1 MIWFS
6 KLCYILCLFLQV
18 NESNYGREHI
28 IPSIVQ
34 LAFGLLEE
42 VEEGSNKELGKSD
55 CLLGIEGLGCH
66 MLTSLFEVHDMAR
79 KEVRS
84 SHKIFLFTFF
94 FFRFFFLFL
103 FLQTPLQS
111 GTSIKFNT
119 IISMSCMRFQLGI
132 LKWKFWCKSI
142 IYYFPPSSVFARAIV
157 CKYFWWEICTSF
169 II

>member
-1 MIWFS
+1 M
-6 KLCYILCLFLQV
+6 

-42 VEEGSNKELGKSD
+42 VEEGSNKEHGKSD

-84 SHKIFLFTFF
+84 SHKIFRFTFF
-94 FFRFFFLFL
+94 IFRFFFLFL

-132 LKWKFWCKSI
+132 LKWKILMQKYDLLF
-142 IYYFPPSSVFARAIV
+142 SS
-157 CKYFWWEICTSF
+157 
-169 II
+169 